1 MQYIILIALEL
12 NIFQKLKKK
21 FIGNKNMTTN
31 IYRIQAY
38 DSIMCG

>member
-21 FIGNKNMTTN
+21 
-31 IYRIQAY
+31 IYRKQKY
-38 DSIMCG
+38 DNKYL